1 MNTKLIKTL
10 EHVRELLVQAP
21 LLEPEWESKDECY
34 QWVEG
39 VLRHF
44 RYQSL
49 TRPEKGLIKQYLT
62 VATGYSRAQITRLIS
77 TCLSQGRLRR
87 KQRTSNG
94 FIRQYTKADIR
105 LLAATDQLHNGPNGA
120 AIKKLCERAF
130 KQGDQR
136 YVRLKDISVSHIY
149 NLRQSKTYRNIRTP
163 KDVTKPT
170 NRAIGIRRKPRPEG
184 QPGFIRIDTVHQG
197 DKDKVKGVYHINA
210 VDEVTQYQIVCSVEK
225 ISETFLIPV
234 LEDILATFPFKLRGF
249 HSDNGSEYINGR
261 VAELLEKLRINFTKS
276 RARKT
281 NDNALVESKNGA
293 VIRKILGYAHIPQE
307 YATEINEFN
316 RNYLTP
322 YLNFHRPCFFAET
335 EVDKKG
341 KERKKYRYENMMTP
355 YEKFRSISNC
365 KKYLKKG
372 ITLEELEARATSMSD
387 NEAAE
392 QLQTAR
398 ESLFQSI
405 FERKA

>member
-1 MNTKLIKTL
+1 M
-10 EHVRELLVQAP
+10 P
-21 LLEPEWESKDECY
+21 L
-34 QWVEG
+34 
-39 VLRHF
+39 
-44 RYQSL
+44 
-49 TRPEKGLIKQYLT
+49 
-62 VATGYSRAQITRLIS
+62 
-77 TCLSQGRLRR
+77 
-87 KQRTSNG
+87 
-94 FIRQYTKADIR
+94 
-105 LLAATDQLHNGPNGA
+105 
-120 AIKKLCERAF
+120 
-130 KQGDQR
+130 
-136 YVRLKDISVSHIY
+136 
-149 NLRQSKTYRNIRTP
+149 
-163 KDVTKPT
+163 
-170 NRAIGIRRKPRPEG
+170 
-184 QPGFIRIDTVHQG
+184 
-197 DKDKVKGVYHINA
+197 
-210 VDEVTQYQIVCSVEK
+210 VDEVTQYQVVCSVEK

-234 LEDILATFPFKLRGF
+234 LEELLAAFPFKLRGF

-261 VAELLEKLRINFTKS
+261 VSELLDKLRVNFTKS
-276 RARKT
+276 RSRKT

-293 VIRKILGYAHIPQE
+293 VIRKMLGYAHIPQK

-322 YLNFHRPCFFAET
+322 YLNFHRPCFFAEI

-365 KKYLKKG
+365 KEYLKKG

-392 QLQTAR
+392 QLQAAR

>member
-1 MNTKLIKTL
+1 M
-10 EHVRELLVQAP
+10 
-21 LLEPEWESKDECY
+21 
-34 QWVEG
+34 
-39 VLRHF
+39 
-44 RYQSL
+44 
-49 TRPEKGLIKQYLT
+49 
-62 VATGYSRAQITRLIS
+62 
-77 TCLSQGRLRR
+77 
-87 KQRTSNG
+87 
-94 FIRQYTKADIR
+94 
-105 LLAATDQLHNGPNGA
+105 
-120 AIKKLCERAF
+120 
-130 KQGDQR
+130 
-136 YVRLKDISVSHIY
+136 
-149 NLRQSKTYRNIRTP
+149 
-163 KDVTKPT
+163 
-170 NRAIGIRRKPRPEG
+170 
-184 QPGFIRIDTVHQG
+184 
-197 DKDKVKGVYHINA
+197 
-210 VDEVTQYQIVCSVEK
+210 
-225 ISETFLIPV
+225 
-234 LEDILATFPFKLRGF
+234 ATFPFKLRGF

-261 VAELLEKLRINFTKS
+261 VAGLLEKLRINFTKS

-293 VIRKILGYAHIPQE
+293 VIRKILGYAHIPQK
-307 YATEINEFN
+307 YATAINEFN

-392 QLQTAR
+392 RLQAAR